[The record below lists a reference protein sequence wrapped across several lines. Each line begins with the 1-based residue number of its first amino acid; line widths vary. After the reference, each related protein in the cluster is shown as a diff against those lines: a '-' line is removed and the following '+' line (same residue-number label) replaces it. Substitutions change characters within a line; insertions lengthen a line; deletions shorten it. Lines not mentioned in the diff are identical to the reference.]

1 MATRAIAGID
11 LGSSKITSVI
21 AELTR
26 DEILVRGINWTPAK
40 SIVKGVVRDLNLCAR
55 EVNASFSG
63 AVYSSGIHVEEV
75 HLAFTCKD
83 LTSVPLEGRIRL
95 SGKEHEITPEDVEH
109 LLNSLEAP
117 PQHQQYERLQRII
130 QEFIV
135 NQTEG
140 VRDPTGMF
148 GEELAVR
155 AQDVLGPPWLLA
167 NYKKVLERVGLEA
180 KSLVPS
186 VLAAGRAVL
195 TEEEMNTGCVLLD
208 LGHGTT
214 DIALYRGGS
223 PLFTATIPIGG
234 ANLDVDLMEG
244 LGVNLE
250 EAQRVKKSFV
260 KAWVQADTA
269 DADEVIDIKFFGHRE
284 YTKVK
289 KQKVY
294 EIVLPRLAEW
304 AELIKERL
312 YGSGFMHTIPGGV
325 VVTGGG
331 AYLREIT
338 NFLAHHLGKPVRI
351 GIPRG
356 FSHLFEEFRAPQFA
370 SALGI
375 AAFAASTAEETRSEP
390 YSLTL
395 VQEIGRFFADL
406 WAGMPWSRP
415 RSTRGER

>member
-1 MATRAIAGID
+1 MAARIIAGID

-21 AELTR
+21 AELAR
-26 DEILVRGINWTPAK
+26 DEIIVRGINWTPAK

-63 AVYSSGIHVEEV
+63 AVYSSGVHAEEV

-83 LTSVPLEGRIRL
+83 LTSVPLEGSIRL
-95 SGKEHEITPEDVEH
+95 SGVEHEITQEDVEQ
-109 LLNSLEAP
+109 LMNSLEP
-117 PQHQQYERLQRII
+117 PSRHQEYERLQRIV

-135 NQTEG
+135 NETDG
-140 VRDPTGMF
+140 VRDPVGMF
-148 GEELAVR
+148 GEVLAVR

-214 DIALYRGGS
+214 DIALYREGS

-234 ANLDVDLMEG
+234 SNIDVDLMEG

-260 KAWVQADTA
+260 KAWVQADAA
-269 DADEVIDIKFFGHRE
+269 DADEVVDIKFFGHRE
-284 YTKVK
+284 YAKIK
-289 KQKVY
+289 KQKIY

-312 YGSGFMHTIPGGV
+312 YSSGYMHTIPGGV

-331 AYLREIT
+331 AYMREVT
-338 NFLAHHLGKPVRI
+338 SFFTHHLSKPVRI
-351 GIPRG
+351 GVPRG

-375 AAFAASTAEETRSEP
+375 AAFAAFMAEESRSEP
-390 YSLTL
+390 YPLTL
-395 VQEIGRFFADL
+395 LEEIGRFFGDL
-406 WAGMPWSRP
+406 WGSLPWAQKRNHE
-415 RSTRGER
+415 GK